1 MHGAICIMG
10 LLRAVPLWQ
19 EYCLQSL
26 ELMVLAAPNDAKGFY
41 DVLFPVVLSAL
52 SYDPNYTESME
63 DDEEEEDAEEDE

>member
-1 MHGAICIMG
+1 MHTCCSM
-10 LLRAVPLWQ
+10 PLVLTGCVWQ
-19 EYCLQSL
+19 EYCLQSI

-63 DDEEEEDAEEDE
+63 DDEEDEDVEEDE